1 MTNAIRAI
9 FNVVFNVWNWFME
22 IAMTLFT
29 TAPNEASG
37 MDGKLINTVHRLY
50 NALFSFALPI
60 TVIFLFI
67 ALLKN
72 SWIKSEEQRLPA
84 MLSDLMRY
92 GVIVVI
98 LASLWD
104 IMGYIM
110 SVTNNIM
117 NVVIDSNITYKLNP
131 NDQKVLMDVIADFE
145 LRQCEGIDDLIPW
158 LGEMLICLLTDLL
171 FMIVGL
177 VVVVL
182 VAGAGF
188 TIVSVA
194 FQRILKPLVILPFA
208 SIMVAV
214 GAGGGDVGRVA
225 LSYLK
230 TFVAFCISGAFMV
243 AAIKVGVAFCSN
255 GLFNFDMTDMGKIE
269 KMILVSV
276 HTAATPMVIAGLVKS
291 MDGIIARFL

>member
-1 MTNAIRAI
+1 
-9 FNVVFNVWNWFME
+9 
-22 IAMTLFT
+22 MTLFT
-29 TAPNEASG
+29 TSPNEAAG
-37 MDGKLINTVHRLY
+37 KDGKLIDTVHSLY
-50 NALFSFALPI
+50 NTLSSVAIPI
-60 TVIFLFI
+60 AVIFFLI
-67 ALLKN
+67 AMLRDSNLKA
-72 SWIKSEEQRLPA
+72 KEQQLPA
-84 MLSDLMRY
+84 MLSSMIHY
-92 GVIVVI
+92 GVIIAI
-98 LASLWD
+98 LSSLWT

-110 SVTNNIM
+110 SATDNIM
-117 NVVIDSNITYKLNP
+117 DKVIDSDITYKLNP
-131 NDQKVLMDVIADFE
+131 NDQKILMDVIADFE
-145 LRQCEGIDDLIPW
+145 LRQCEGITDVFPW
-158 LGEMLICLLTDLL
+158 LGEMFSCFFADLL

-177 VVVVL
+177 IVVII
-182 VAGAGF
+182 VAGAGL

-243 AAIKVGVAFCSN
+243 VAIKVGVAFCSN

-269 KMILVSV
+269 KMVLVSV
-276 HTAATPMVIAGLVKS
+276 QTGATPMVIAGLVKS